1 MKLTAAAQFKWF
13 LKKEKGLFLLK
24 PSIYI
29 YIYIT
34 YQTIKSIIYQ
44 IFLELKKKMI
54 QETKF

>member
-24 PSIYI
+24 PSI